1 MSNRPT
7 GITIL
12 AILALLGGL
21 YLLFIGGFS
30 TIIGPMMGQEMTT
43 QTDDATAMAV
53 GGAMTIMGIGLLAV
67 GIFQLVAAYGLFTLK
82 SWAWML
88 MVIMQVLS
96 LIMNGFRL
104 AGPDKSPAIVAIV
117 VAAAIMYYLFRPNVK
132 QAFGRT

>member
-21 YLLFIGGFS
+21 YLLFMGGFS
-30 TIIGPMMGQEMTT
+30 TILGPMVGQEMTA

-53 GGAMTIMGIGLLAV
+53 GGAMTVMGIGMLAIGV
-67 GIFQLVAAYGLFTLK
+67 FQLVAAYGLFTLK

-88 MVIMQVLS
+88 MVITQVLS
-96 LIMNGFRL
+96 LIMHGFSL
-104 AGPDKSPAIVAIV
+104 TAPDKTPAVVAIV
-117 VAAAIMYYLFRPNVK
+117 IAAAILYYLFRPNVK